1 MIVPAKDSLDLGIIV
16 SDIKASLDF
25 YQNILGLEFVG
36 ITPVWFGT
44 MHRLRFGTSDF
55 KLIDPK
61 TVPPR
66 GTMGLENQLGFR
78 YVTFVI
84 KNISQVCSK
93 LKDKGVEFG
102 SERIPRSLLR
112 GKRANDE
119 LLFPKNRRF
128 SAACCGELQFALPET
143 DIRPGVRIAMVKDP
157 DGNIVEFVERS

>member
-16 SDIKASLDF
+16 SDIKASLNF

-55 KLIDPK
+55 KLIEPK
-61 TVPPR
+61 TVPPQ
-66 GTMGLENQLGFR
+66 GIIGLENQLGFR

-84 KNISQVCSK
+84 KNISQVCSL
-93 LKDKGVEFG
+93 LKNKGIEFT
-102 SERIPRSLLR
+102 
-112 GKRANDE
+112 
-119 LLFPKNRRF
+119 
-128 SAACCGELQFALPET
+128 LPET
-143 DIRPGVRIAMVKDP
+143 EIRPGVRIAMVKDP

>member
-1 MIVPAKDSLDLGIIV
+1 MMKAAKDSLDLGILV
-16 SDIKASLDF
+16 SDIKASLNF

-61 TVPPR
+61 TVPPK
-66 GTMGLENQLGFR
+66 GIIGLEKQLGFR

-84 KNISQVCSK
+84 KNLTELCAE
-93 LKDKGVEFG
+93 LKGKGIEFT
-102 SERIPRSLLR
+102 
-112 GKRANDE
+112 
-119 LLFPKNRRF
+119 
-128 SAACCGELQFALPET
+128 LPET
-143 DIRPGVRIAMVKDP
+143 QVRPGVRVAMVKDP